1 LEYLDLNL
9 QIYKVLLAARGAF
22 DRARD
27 VTSQRAAKKLITEE
41 MLGGVGYGGSP
52 KITAAETVGT
62 QELINRY
69 KSPLNVPQV
78 PRGFIQR

>member
-1 LEYLDLNL
+1 M
-9 QIYKVLLAARGAF
+9 VALL
-22 DRARD
+22 
-27 VTSQRAAKKLITEE
+27 
-41 MLGGVGYGGSP
+41 